1 MNPGRLVQGSILSFP
16 EPARKWIF
24 WRKKLSANG
33 WTLEVYKGKEA
44 KEEIFQHIEEVNVL
58 HIATHGYFDPDTDQ
72 QGLSMAETM
81 IGSGIV
87 LAGANDPVSGTR
99 DGILTAFEMV
109 NLNLDS
115 TELVVLSA
123 CETGKGANH
132 GEGVYGLQRA
142 VRVAGAEN
150 LIMSLWKVDD
160 QATQKTY
167 GWFL

>member
-1 MNPGRLVQGSILSFP
+1 MRASQQTDRQAGRQAGQTDI
-16 EPARKWIF
+16 
-24 WRKKLSANG
+24 
-33 WTLEVYKGKEA
+33 
-44 KEEIFQHIEEVNVL
+44 L

-72 QGLSMAETM
+72 PGLSMAETM
-81 IGSGIV
+81 IGSGIA
-87 LAGANDPVSGTR
+87 LAGVNDPINEKG
-99 DGILTAFEMV
+99 DGLLTAFEMV

-160 QATQKTY
+160 QATQKLM
-167 GWFL
+167 GSVDGPDRPGRRPPPRGCSSGPPGRARPPAAGCQ